1 MNSGTALA
9 LAGPSR
15 VAVAGRFSGT
25 IDLGHSILT
34 SKGQTDLFV
43 AGFDGHGAALW
54 SVAGGGAGDDV
65 ADGLAADPTGGLYL
79 TGSFQGPVTFGGR
92 PLSTGTGSGVFLLK
106 LPALP

>member
-1 MNSGTALA
+1 M
-9 LAGPSR
+9 
-15 VAVAGRFSGT
+15 VVAGRFSGT

-43 AGFDGHGAALW
+43 AGFDDRGTTLW
-54 SVAGGGAGDDV
+54 SIAGGGADDDL
-65 ADGLAADPTGGLYL
+65 ADGLAADSGGGLYL
-79 TGSFQGPVTFGGR
+79 TGSFHGPATFGGR